1 MTVPVLSTQ
10 DSLEVI
16 RTEIVF
22 TLAALR
28 PSTRAS
34 KYVAMME
41 PLLPEWAKVSAQEL
55 LLRDAKTTASAAI
68 TAASN
73 QLNPCIDQ
81 VAALVLVRTKNK
93 RTHDL
98 YKRYFGSK
106 RPSDLK
112 RPALA
117 EKVAVVR
124 TWVPSLKGSPE
135 TELQALGATLE
146 GVVALAGTAN
156 AAAVDA
162 GRALLDFRQLGARKA
177 LVEKVN
183 QVRKA
188 VYGELSQVPHAEPS
202 QHLPAD
208 WADQFFRHDSRDEA
222 TVASVTEEITRLQA
236 ELSAQ
241 QSLRQRLQAQADAEE
256 QQRKEADQA
265 EAAAALR
272 EVELEIAE
280 AQKRA
285 SELRSRVVTK

>member
-28 PSTRAS
+28 PIPRAS

-98 YKRYFGSK
+98 YKRYFGSR

-124 TWVPSLKGSPE
+124 TWVPFLKGSPE
-135 TELQALGATLE
+135 TEEALGATLE
-146 GVVALAGTAN
+146 SVVALAATAN

-208 WADQFFRHDSRDEA
+208 WADQFFRHDSRDEV

-241 QSLRQRLQAQADAEE
+241 QGLRQRLQAQADAEE